1 MVIKGT
7 LNLVPIRRAK
17 LLEARDRFT
26 EKNGGKSR
34 LSEVADDY
42 KNLDIQL
49 QFEDHICD
57 VPPCNFIHTSK
68 YAYGL

>member
-1 MVIKGT
+1 MVVKGT

-49 QFEDHICD
+49 HFDHIFD
-57 VPPCNFIHTSK
+57 VPPGNFIHTSK

>member
-1 MVIKGT
+1 MVVKGT

-26 EKNGGKSR
+26 EKSGGKSR
-34 LSEVADDY
+34 LSDVADDY

-49 QFEDHICD
+49 HFEDHI
-57 VPPCNFIHTSK
+57 F
-68 YAYGL
+68 

>member
-1 MVIKGT
+1 MVVKGT

-26 EKNGGKSR
+26 EKSGGKSR

-49 QFEDHICD
+49 HFEDHIFD
-57 VPPCNFIHTSK
+57 VPPGNFIHTSK

>member
-1 MVIKGT
+1 M
-7 LNLVPIRRAK
+7 NFAAIRRAK

-34 LSEVADDY
+34 LAEVTDDY

-49 QFEDHICD
+49 H
-57 VPPCNFIHTSK
+57 
-68 YAYGL
+68 L